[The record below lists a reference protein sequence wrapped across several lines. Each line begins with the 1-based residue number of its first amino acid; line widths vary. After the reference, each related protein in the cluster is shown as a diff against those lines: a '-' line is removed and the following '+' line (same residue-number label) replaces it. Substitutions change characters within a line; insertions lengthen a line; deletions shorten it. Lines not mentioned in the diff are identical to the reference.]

1 MMKAN
6 LIFHYRMRNLAGA
19 LLLVAVA
26 GCATQTTQAPMAT
39 APAEAPAESYEQ
51 MFETAVKAMD
61 KMGTVLF
68 SNREKGTISGV
79 TPSGVTLEIL
89 FVREEGREPQ
99 LEVQAL
105 LPEGMTGMGDINE
118 PDRYLDIY
126 RKLSRR

>member
-6 LIFHYRMRNLAGA
+6 LFFQYGMRNLAGA
-19 LLLVAVA
+19 LLVAVA
-26 GCATQTTQAPMAT
+26 GCATQAPVAT
-39 APAEAPAESYEQ
+39 APAEAPADSYEQ

-89 FVREEGREPQ
+89 FVREEGRAPQ

>member
-6 LIFHYRMRNLAGA
+6 LVLQYGMRNLAGA
-19 LLLVAVA
+19 LLVAVA
-26 GCATQTTQAPMAT
+26 GCATQTPVAT
-39 APAEAPAESYEQ
+39 APAEAQAESYEQ
-51 MFETAVKAMD
+51 MFEIAVKAMD

-68 SNREKGTISGV
+68 ANRDKGTISGV

-89 FVREEGREPQ
+89 FVREDGRAPQ

>member
-1 MMKAN
+1 
-6 LIFHYRMRNLAGA
+6 
-19 LLLVAVA
+19 
-26 GCATQTTQAPMAT
+26 
-39 APAEAPAESYEQ
+39 
-51 MFETAVKAMD
+51 MD

-68 SNREKGTISGV
+68 SNRDKGTISGV

-89 FVREEGREPQ
+89 FVREEGRAPQ